1 MNIIKNSIT
10 KWDIKNIN
18 FTYQYDIIDFPY
30 SDIQFFLLKYL
41 LIIKKKLGIR
51 LSMILLIIFIFK
63 EKYIKEN
70 HQFRLLYLNY
80 VH

>member
-1 MNIIKNSIT
+1 MNIIKSSIT

-41 LIIKKKLGIR
+41 LIIKKNLELDYRWYYWLFLFSKKN
-51 LSMILLIIFIFK
+51 ILKKTINLDYCI
-63 EKYIKEN
+63 
-70 HQFRLLYLNY
+70 
-80 VH
+80 

>member
-63 EKYIKEN
+63 EKYIKKN

>member
-10 KWDIKNIN
+10 KWYIKNIN

-63 EKYIKEN
+63 EKYIKKN